1 MFSFI
6 IFVKITIFGG
16 LNNCI
21 SVSGLNFRNLN
32 RYFQYAVNLRRLYSN
47 AISCSDFN
55 CLSKLTGL
63 DILVLIGYYT
73 MHTIDDLLAALGPLK
88 QLKGLDVS
96 GFHLDE
102 LFFVL
107 LNNSL
112 PEIISFRAYAIY
124 PGVMGQ
130 MVLNWEKLEY

>member
-1 MFSFI
+1 MY
-6 IFVKITIFGG
+6 
-16 LNNCI
+16 L

-32 RYFQYAVNLRRLYSN
+32 IYFQYAVNLRRLYIN

-55 CLSKLTGL
+55 FLCKLTGL

-73 MHTIDDLLAALGPLK
+73 MHRIDDLLAALSPLK
-88 QLKGLDVS
+88 QFKGLIVS
-96 GFHLDE
+96 GFHLGE

-112 PEIISFRAYAIY
+112 PEIISFRAIDSYAIY

-130 MVLNWEKLEY
+130 MILNWEKLEY